1 MASTFAWMDYSEQ
14 QRRRMLDVIQQFRER
29 TTRDELGLSG
39 IRDAFADYLFP
50 GTSTIQTRARYFL
63 FTPWLY
69 LTLERKRI
77 SSATATAWIRA
88 AETKLIQPLAQS
100 DDPRGT
106 IGRIAQANVQRL
118 PSSVYWQGL
127 STWGIRLFTGSQDE
141 YHRGLD
147 RFYEDADRH
156 DRRRGEFAGESL
168 HAARQSNWD
177 PHIPPPSPE
186 FPKVASFALTK
197 AEAAYLCDQ
206 ILRNCDKSF
215 MAELLRRRVVDDV
228 DMAWELPG
236 IRHFPGHLKDRL
248 LHARNF
254 SEIIHGAALL
264 YNLLIAEKA
273 EAAEKV
279 VDYRQQL
286 DVWWDT
292 KFFARRREFE
302 EWDLSQFWQLL
313 ERQNPHIHQRARK
326 FVESWIEL
334 AKAANDCAQVTQGT
348 KCRQLV
354 GDRERQLKGP
364 LARLDNSR
372 ARELWLIGGGA
383 AGAGQLDF
391 RWRAARGIL
400 SDILQGLK

>member
-1 MASTFAWMDYSEQ
+1 MVSTFAWMDYSEQ

-69 LTLERKRI
+69 RSLEGKRI
-77 SSATATAWIRA
+77 PSTAAGAWIRA

-106 IGRIAQANVQRL
+106 IGRIAKAEVQRL

-127 STWGIRLFTGSQDE
+127 STWGLRLFIGSQDE

-147 RFYEDADRH
+147 RFYGDDDQH
-156 DRRRGEFAGESL
+156 SRRRGEFAGESL
-168 HAARQSNWD
+168 HAGRQRNWD
-177 PHIPPPSPE
+177 PHLPPPSPE

-197 AEAAYLCDQ
+197 QEAEYLRDQ
-206 ILRNCDKSF
+206 IRRNCEKSLLT
-215 MAELLRRRVVDDV
+215 ELLRRRAVDEV
-228 DMAWELPG
+228 GMAWELPDIG
-236 IRHFPGHLKDRL
+236 AFPKALQDWL
-248 LHARNF
+248 LYAQNF
-254 SEIIHGAALL
+254 SEVIHGAALL

-273 EAAEKV
+273 VAEAKIAE
-279 VDYRQQL
+279 YRLLL
-286 DVWWDT
+286 DEWWTT
-292 KFFARRREFE
+292 KIVERRQAFE
-302 EWDLSQFWQLL
+302 EWDLAKFWQLV
-313 ERQNPHIHQRARK
+313 ESENPQIHKRARK
-326 FVESWIEL
+326 FVETWIDL
-334 AKAANDCAQVTQGT
+334 VRAAKQHDEIVD
-348 KCRQLV
+348 
-354 GDRERQLKGP
+354 GDKPRLLIGERERQLKGP